1 MKFLPSAAT
10 LKMSRQILLAQKH
23 SPTMLFASGMIG
35 FVATVVL
42 ASKATLKVDEILEKT
57 SYDLESAKS
66 VYEDASMDYLMKDYR
81 QDQVVIYSRSLGS
94 VAKLYAPAL
103 AVGIFSIACLTG
115 SHKIL
120 TNRNAG
126 LMAAY
131 AGLEKGFD
139 EYRRRVRDEYGDDK
153 ERELRYDTK
162 PCEIS
167 TDGKKSEIVRVPT
180 ASSSSI
186 YARFFDEYC
195 KEWQKTP
202 EYNLVFVK
210 CQQNYANDMLQARG
224 HVFLNEV
231 YDSLG
236 IPRTK
241 AGAVVGWIISDTGD
255 NYVDFGLYENDNERA
270 RAFVNGREGSM
281 LLDFNVDGVIFDK
294 I

>member
-23 SPTMLFASGMIG
+23 SPTMLFASGMVG

-281 LLDFNVDGVIFDK
+281 LLDFNVDGVIYDQ